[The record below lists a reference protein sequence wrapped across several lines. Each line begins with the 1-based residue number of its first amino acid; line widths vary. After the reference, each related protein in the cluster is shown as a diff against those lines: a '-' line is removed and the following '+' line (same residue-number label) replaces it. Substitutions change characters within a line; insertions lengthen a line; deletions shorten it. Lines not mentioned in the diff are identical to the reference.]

1 MGTPRTV
8 LAQGLGFLTER
19 LGAERAIVHYAGFG
33 VTHGFEAATL
43 WTTGELSHTL
53 IQSLLDEA
61 EPMIFY
67 DAVKHN
73 KFKHQTSAVL
83 SSLRSVLFVPLVS
96 RQAKLAGFLYAG
108 LVVVNAVTGHPT
120 EGWSSLMVVVLVV
133 GGLQMLMMGVLGE
146 YLWRAL
152 DETRRRPRYIV
163 EASLGA
169 PETLYQ
175 LPAATPNH
183 HE

>member
-96 RQAKLAGFLYAG
+96 RQAKLAGFLYADNREKSG
-108 LVVVNAVTGHPT
+108 AFNDEHLQAAIAFAHNQLTPRLHQAFEADFGWDQVLAT
-120 EGWSSLMVVVLVV
+120 EWL
-133 GGLQMLMMGVLGE
+133 
-146 YLWRAL
+146 
-152 DETRRRPRYIV
+152 
-163 EASLGA
+163 
-169 PETLYQ
+169 
-175 LPAATPNH
+175 
-183 HE
+183 

>member
-1 MGTPRTV
+1 M
-8 LAQGLGFLTER
+8 TER

-96 RQAKLAGFLYAG
+96 RQAKLAGFLYADNREKSG
-108 LVVVNAVTGHPT
+108 AFNDEHLQAAIAFAHNQLTPRLHQAFEADFGWDQVLAT
-120 EGWSSLMVVVLVV
+120 EWL
-133 GGLQMLMMGVLGE
+133 
-146 YLWRAL
+146 
-152 DETRRRPRYIV
+152 
-163 EASLGA
+163 
-169 PETLYQ
+169 
-175 LPAATPNH
+175 
-183 HE
+183 